1 LNTGSFHVIRA
12 IVLAALL
19 LSANAG
25 FTFGDEIK
33 VNQAN
38 KTFDP
43 GAVTI
48 KTGDTVDFANGDT
61 VAHNVYTR
69 GTPQDFSLGTIKP
82 GDEKKVTF
90 SAPGTYDVKCAI
102 HPGMKMTVTVQ

>member
-1 LNTGSFHVIRA
+1 VFRV

-19 LSANAG
+19 MIAKVGLSL
-25 FTFGDEIK
+25 GDEVK

-38 KTFDP
+38 KAFDP

-61 VAHNVYTR
+61 VAHNVLTR
-69 GTPQDFSLGTIKP
+69 GSPQDFSLGVIKP
-82 GDEKKVTF
+82 GDDKKVTF
-90 SAPGTYDVKCAI
+90 DTPGTYDVRCAI
-102 HPGMKMTVTVQ
+102 HPGMKMTITVQ

>member
-1 LNTGSFHVIRA
+1 LIIG
-12 IVLAALL
+12 ALL
-19 LSANAG
+19 VVAKIG
-25 FTFGDEIK
+25 FSLGDEVK

-38 KTFDP
+38 KAFDP

-48 KTGDTVDFANGDT
+48 KTGDTVDFVNGDT
-61 VAHNVYTR
+61 VAHNVFTR

-90 SAPGTYDVKCAI
+90 STPGTYDVKCAI

>member
-1 LNTGSFHVIRA
+1 MLRIIA
-12 IVLAALL
+12 LAALL
-19 LSANAG
+19 MIAKVGLSL
-25 FTFGDEIK
+25 GDEIK

-38 KTFDP
+38 KAFDP
-43 GAVTI
+43 GAVTV

-69 GTPQDFSLGTIKP
+69 GTPQDFSLGVIKP
-82 GDEKKVTF
+82 GDDKKVTF
-90 SAPGTYDVKCAI
+90 STPGTYEVKCAI

>member
-1 LNTGSFHVIRA
+1 VLRA

-19 LSANAG
+19 LIAKIG
-25 FTFGDEIK
+25 FSFGDEVK

-38 KTFDP
+38 KAFDP
-43 GAVTI
+43 GNVTI
-48 KTGDTVDFANGDT
+48 KTGDTVDFVNGDT

-69 GTPQDFSLGTIKP
+69 GTPQDFSLGTMKP
-82 GDEKKVTF
+82 GDDKKVTF